1 MAVDVGGAQDHLSH
15 GSHSLDLLFL
25 NEDIEVWRCDTCFHL
40 EAYCMHVKN
49 SWNEDGTELTCDFC
63 GVDGT

>member
-1 MAVDVGGAQDHLSH
+1 MAVDVGTDKDHAAH
-15 GSHSLDLLFL
+15 GSHGLDLVFV
-25 NEDIEVWRCDTCFHL
+25 NENIEVWRCDACFRL
-40 EAYCMHVKN
+40 EAYCTHVKN